1 RNGNCRRGVAY
12 VVNADERQLERA
24 ERRTA
29 TTYVE
34 SRRALVRLDV
44 VRLPIDVLARAE
56 RLDARY
62 RGRRQLARR
71 GAVGAD
77 EQETT
82 AWHEVDQPAKR
93 EPHGIEIGVDV
104 SVIEFDVVD
113 DGDVRQV
120 LQELRRLVEERAVVL
135 VALDQ
140 EIATLSDAV
149 ARSVIAQIGGD
160 PAHEH
165 ARIQIPMRQQ
175 PSRQRRGRR
184 LAVSTGDHD

>member
-1 RNGNCRRGVAY
+1 MRGSNAGERFGDGCRMVREIVVHRDAVSNADHFQPAFDAGEQREPFGDPFGSETDLHRNGNCRRGVAY

-34 SRRALVRLDV
+34 SRRAFDRLDV

-56 RLDARY
+56 RLDARH

-93 EPHGIEIGVDV
+93 EPDGIEI
-104 SVIEFDVVD
+104 
-113 DGDVRQV
+113 
-120 LQELRRLVEERAVVL
+120 
-135 VALDQ
+135 
-140 EIATLSDAV
+140 
-149 ARSVIAQIGGD
+149 
-160 PAHEH
+160 
-165 ARIQIPMRQQ
+165 
-175 PSRQRRGRR
+175 
-184 LAVSTGDHD
+184 